1 MGKARREHPLRESH
15 QAATARTRL
24 WILARANWC
33 GSGVVKQNT
42 PVPFEA
48 EPKTTLDLPLG
59 RSTFEHA
66 HRTGK
71 SQGHRLATEL

>member
-1 MGKARREHPLRESH
+1 MRESH

-42 PVPFEA
+42 SVSFEA

-59 RSTFEHA
+59 RNTFEHA